1 MWKNMDKFKN
11 LSTFYHINYNK
22 KFIILKYNF
31 FIKRLD
37 LKILVL
43 TYGCSIVKH
52 IAVSPLKFTVTA
64 SKFKYSTWF

>member
-43 TYGCSIVKH
+43 TYGCSIVQYMTC
-52 IAVSPLKFTVTA
+52 VA
-64 SKFKYSTWF
+64 SSRHAPKPAEPTPY